1 MSDFLIRLSS
11 VDEIKQ
17 FIRLATLQPC
27 GVHLASGSQIANAKA
42 YMGVFNLDFSNP
54 LGVTVCGTED
64 QRLSFLDSVKQF
76 VIPS

>member
-27 GVHLASGSQIANAKA
+27 AVQLASGTQTANAKA

-54 LGVTVCGTED
+54 LRVTVSGTED
-64 QRLSFLDSVKQF
+64 QRISFLHSVQQY
-76 VIPS
+76 VIDA